1 MDMEKHQYISNMKS
15 SRKYIVELEGRA
27 VYASKSYKNVQR
39 VAWKLIYMH
48 NDMEVMVH
56 LFGIIISI

>member
-1 MDMEKHQYISNMKS
+1 MRSH
-15 SRKYIVELEGRA
+15 RKFIVELEGRA
-27 VYASKSYKNVQR
+27 VYASKSYKNAQR

-56 LFGIIISI
+56 LFGLIICI

>member
-27 VYASKSYKNVQR
+27 VYASKSYKND
-39 VAWKLIYMH
+39 L
-48 NDMEVMVH
+48 
-56 LFGIIISI
+56 